1 MSTHRILVATAL
13 LCAATWSQAAIDGPQ
28 LARIQASVQDFVRTQ
43 SAGLPGKVSAT
54 LGGIDTR
61 LSLTPC
67 PAPETFLPPGA
78 RLWGNATLGVRC
90 NGQQPWT
97 IYVPVAIKIMA
108 PVVVAA
114 HPVPQGRVIELADLL
129 LREADL
135 GQLPAA
141 VVTEPTQA
149 VGRIASIGIA
159 PGQPLRLDLLR
170 APLVLQQGQSV
181 TLQIE
186 GVGFRIGATGKAVS
200 KAAEGQVVQVRLPSG
215 QSINGIAR
223 FGGVVEVR

>member
-13 LCAATWSQAAIDGPQ
+13 LCAATWSHAAIDGPQ

-43 SAGLPGKVSAT
+43 SAGLPGKVSVT

-97 IYVPVAIKIMA
+97 IYVPVAIKVMA
-108 PVVVAA
+108 LVVVAA

-186 GVGFRIGATGKAVS
+186 GVGFRISATGKAVS
-200 KAAEGQVVQVRLPSG
+200 NAAEGQVVQVRLPSG
-215 QSINGIAR
+215 QSINGITR